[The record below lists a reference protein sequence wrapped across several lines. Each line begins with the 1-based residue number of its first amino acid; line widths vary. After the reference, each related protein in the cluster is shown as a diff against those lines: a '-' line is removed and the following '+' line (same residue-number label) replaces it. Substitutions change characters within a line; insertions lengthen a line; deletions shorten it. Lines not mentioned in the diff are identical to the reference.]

1 MSDGVDFAKNDIKS
15 FTLKCLV
22 TKDEVYFTEPSPRM
36 MAFFGT
42 TEESYKGGVLARI
55 RRDIGSVSSDA
66 LAGVLFKKAAKGEDF
81 RIVYPSMRADGSRC
95 TMQLDG

>member
-55 RRDIGSVSSDA
+55 RRDYPLD
-66 LAGVLFKKAAKGEDF
+66 KAAAAAQDAGRKYINVASQVLGD
-81 RIVYPSMRADGSRC
+81 
-95 TMQLDG
+95 